1 MRTVTPEPASPAPN
15 TTISTEPTRTVSS
28 KDHVSLHVRSVS
40 TRLRNSIQNVKS
52 IRVYIF

>member
-28 KDHVSLHVRSVS
+28 KDHVSLYVRSVS
-40 TRLRNSIQNVKS
+40 TRLRNSIQNVNS
-52 IRVYIF
+52 ISVYIF